1 MSRVIV
7 YVDGFNLYYGLR
19 ERRWRRYYWL
29 NIHKLANNLLKPN
42 QHLITVRYFTAR
54 ISASSDNTWKK
65 KKRQTIYLDAL
76 ATLPDTKLH
85 FGHLLP
91 KNQRCNSCN
100 SVWQTY
106 EEKMTDVNIAVN
118 LLIDAQDDKF
128 DTAIV
133 ISADS
138 DLTPPIDEV
147 LQRNP
152 NKRVVVAFP
161 PKRYSNNLKKV
172 ASGWFSIDRRTLKNS
187 QFPQHV
193 KTTDGF
199 LLQRPQKWT

>member
-1 MSRVIV
+1 
-7 YVDGFNLYYGLR
+7 
-19 ERRWRRYYWL
+19 
-29 NIHKLANNLLKPN
+29 
-42 QHLITVRYFTAR
+42 
-54 ISASSDNTWKK
+54 
-65 KKRQTIYLDAL
+65 
-76 ATLPDTKLH
+76 
-85 FGHLLP
+85 
-91 KNQRCNSCN
+91 
-100 SVWQTY
+100 
-106 EEKMTDVNIAVN
+106 MTDVNIAVN

-161 PKRYSNNLKKV
+161 PKRYSNKLKKV